1 MTGSIQ
7 FSNQQWL
14 ARSLDKNNNNIMDEL
29 KVDPRVKEK
38 VDTDKDGQI
47 SRAELTSALQSDS
60 VEVSQGTITESKGI
74 QIYTNGLETLKNIHT
89 TASNSWGHVFTPTFF
104 QDDTLPERY
113 NKLVDSNRA
122 YTSAIDRQESA
133 LRSIRDMTANS
144 PDATSRAL
152 HIQADTTLRSASW
165 RTWTGTFQNL
175 LSMGNSSDEGTVR
188 QMEMANTNFQ
198 AAFETLNNTM
208 RSIADQTKNLPDVQA
223 ALKGTD
229 SSISKAFS
237 NVTAI
242 ENATISA
249 QDVGS
254 KLDKLADQQQA
265 QATGRTAPY
274 AGVGAGIGAIAGA
287 AIGFFA
293 GGKNI
298 KAAGIG
304 AGVGLAAS
312 AGIGAMI
319 GSSIDKKYIG
329 EAEGLRKLSS
339 EVRSYNPEAAKG
351 KLLDETLNTYN
362 AMLEAREHHDLDNAQ
377 VSANNFRSIQSRV
390 SPIEAQ
396 SERVLGAY
404 RK

>member
-1 MTGSIQ
+1 MAGSIQ

-14 ARSLDKNNNNIMDEL
+14 VRSLDKNNNNVMDEL
-29 KVDPRVKEK
+29 KVDPRVQDK

-47 SRAELTSALQSDS
+47 SRNELTSALQSDA
-60 VEVSQGTITESKGI
+60 VEINRGVITENKGM
-74 QIYTNGLETLKNIHT
+74 QIYTKGLETLKNVHT
-89 TASNSWGHVFTPTFF
+89 TASNSWGHVFTPSFF
-104 QDDTLPERY
+104 QDDTLGERY

-133 LRSIRDMTANS
+133 LRSIRDMTANAT
-144 PDATSRAL
+144 DATSRAL

-175 LSMGNSSDEGTVR
+175 LAMGNHSDEHTVR

-198 AAFETLNNTM
+198 AAFETLNNTL

-223 ALKGTD
+223 ALKATD
-229 SSISKAFS
+229 NSISKAFS
-237 NVTAI
+237 NITQI
-242 ENATISA
+242 ENASISA

-254 KLDKLADQQQA
+254 KLDKLADETQA
-265 QATGRTAPY
+265 KATGRTAPY
-274 AGVGAGIGAIAGA
+274 AGVGAGIGAVAGA

-312 AGIGAMI
+312 AGIGALI
-319 GSSIDKKYIG
+319 GSSIDSKYKG
-329 EAEGLRKLSS
+329 EADGLRQLSN
-339 EVRSYNPEAAKG
+339 EVRSYNPAAEKG
-351 KLLDETLNTYN
+351 KLLDETQKTYN
-362 AMLEAREHHDLDNAQ
+362 AMLEARQHHDLDNAQ

-390 SPIEAQ
+390 SPIEQQ
-396 SERVLGAY
+396 STRILGAY
-404 RK
+404 KK

>member
-14 ARSLDKNNNNIMDEL
+14 VRSLDKNNNNVMDEL
-29 KVDPRVKEK
+29 KLDPRVKDK
-38 VDTDKDGQI
+38 VDTDKNGEV
-47 SRAELTSALQSDS
+47 SRNELTSALQSDA
-60 VEVSQGTITESKGI
+60 VEINQGVITESKGI
-74 QIYTNGLETLKNIHT
+74 QIYTKGLETLKNVHT
-89 TASNSWGHVFTPTFF
+89 TASNSWGHVFTPSFF
-104 QDDTLPERY
+104 QDDTLGERY

-133 LRSIRDMTANS
+133 LRSIRDMTANA

-175 LSMGNSSDEGTVR
+175 LAMGNSSDEHTVR

-223 ALKGTD
+223 ALKATD
-229 SSISKAFS
+229 NSISKAFS
-237 NVTAI
+237 NITQI
-242 ENATISA
+242 ENASISA

-254 KLDKLADQQQA
+254 KLDKLADETQA
-265 QATGRTAPY
+265 KATGRTTPY
-274 AGVGAGIGAIAGA
+274 AGVGAGIGAVAGA

-312 AGIGAMI
+312 AGIGALI
-319 GSSIDKKYIG
+319 GSSIDSKYKG
-329 EAEGLRKLSS
+329 AADDLRNLSS
-339 EVRSYNPEAAKG
+339 EVRSYNPAAEKG
-351 KLLDETLNTYN
+351 KLLDETQKTYG

-390 SPIEAQ
+390 APVEKQ
-396 SERVLGAY
+396 SERILGAY
-404 RK
+404 KK